1 MSDDVLSLLRKKI
14 RQQMN
19 DLADHLAVGSAKDI
33 EEYSKITG
41 MIEGLAWSEREIID
55 LEEKLMDL

>member
-33 EEYSKITG
+33 EEYRKITG

-55 LEEKLMDL
+55 LEEKLIDL

>member
-33 EEYSKITG
+33 EEYRKMTG

>member
-33 EEYSKITG
+33 EEYRKITG
-41 MIEGLAWSEREIID
+41 MIEGLAWSERDIID

>member
-33 EEYSKITG
+33 EEYRKITG

>member
-33 EEYSKITG
+33 EEYRKTTG